1 MRVSLSRCIPHAA
14 LAFALLHTIGT
25 ALAAGPS
32 DETSGAAAGAPGT
45 SLNEIVVTAQRRE
58 QKLRDVGISVSAFG
72 TEELSNLN
80 IDSATDLVR
89 AVPSLKMNA
98 FSAAAVVWNIRGV
111 SQNDYGD
118 QQEPPVAVYQD
129 DSYSSSINTSSFP
142 TFDLARTEVL
152 RGPQGTLFGRN
163 ATGGAIQFISN
174 KPTKEL
180 DGYATVTFGSYRQRL
195 YEGAI
200 SGPLLDNLQARFAF
214 IKEDSDGYIRN
225 VTPGAPD
232 FFGAKHYALRS
243 ILAWQPAADTNVG
256 LTVRYLRAPNERAAG
271 GYDFQ
276 PACPNAQLQG
286 AILPPTVGCAFWGSP
301 PGAAANGYI
310 NPAITPSLGGNPWTT
325 AAGDAARDDRRI
337 FGSTVRVDAT
347 RERWTL
353 TSITD
358 YQRSEKYYLE
368 DDDSSPPV
376 SVQFFENNQLTQVS
390 QEFRAALQ
398 AEKHQFVAGLFG
410 MRVSGSYYAGFPI
423 HFIGYEP
430 RVTFRED
437 TKSFAVFA
445 QDEWSFAERLKLI
458 TGLRY
463 WRDERIGSYY
473 GAAPA
478 SALDGQPA
486 VTIIFSPDQIFPS
499 GSSITTADAD
509 KTFTGITARL
519 ALEYKPTADTL
530 LFASY
535 NRGSKSGGFTFSS
548 GTPFDPNEVSF
559 LNSIPYKPEVL
570 QSYETGVKATIGG
583 HTALNASAFY
593 YDYKNYQAFAQVGLV
608 QAILNLT
615 ARSEGL
621 EIELES
627 RPRTGLT
634 LRLGTSLMS
643 TRVKNVLL
651 PDFTT
656 VVDHDLPQTPR
667 FSGNALARYE
677 FGVTAGTASVQADV
691 LYSGRFCFTVLCA
704 PVEREPPYAVGN
716 ARLGFVTTDGR
727 WEFSAFCNNV
737 AQRAYRQYAFDDSQ
751 FAGNGLGIYAKPR
764 TWGLSATYRLRRT

>member
-1 MRVSLSRCIPHAA
+1 MRVILSRCVLQTV
-14 LAFALLHTIGT
+14 LAFLPPIGT
-25 ALAAGPS
+25 ALAAAPR
-32 DETSGAAAGAPGT
+32 EEPLGAAAPAGA
-45 SLNEIVVTAQRRE
+45 LNEIVVTAQRRE
-58 QKLRDVGISVSAFG
+58 QKLRDVGISVSAIG
-72 TEELSNLN
+72 TEDLSSYN
-80 IDSATDLVR
+80 IENASDLVR

-142 TFDLARTEVL
+142 IFDLARIEVL

-180 DGYATVTFGSYRQRL
+180 DGYATLTVGRFNERL

-200 SGPLLDNLQARFAF
+200 SGPLAGNLQGRLAF
-214 IKEDSDGYIRN
+214 TKEDSDGYIKN

-243 ILAWQPAADTNVG
+243 ILAWQPANGANVG
-256 LTVRYLRAPNERAAG
+256 LTLRYMRAPNERAAG

-286 AILPPTVGCAFWGSP
+286 AILGPNESCAFWGSP
-301 PGAAANGYI
+301 PGAAANGYR
-310 NPAITPSLGGNPWTT
+310 NDAITPSRGGNPWTT
-325 AAGDAARDDRRI
+325 AAGDGARDDRRI
-337 FGSTVRVDAT
+337 FGSTLRADLT
-347 RERWTL
+347 REHVTY

-358 YQRSEKYYLE
+358 YQHSEKYYLE

-376 SVQFFENNQLTQVS
+376 SVQFFENNHLSQMS
-390 QEFRAALQ
+390 QEFRLSLQ
-398 AEKHQFVAGLFG
+398 AEKHEFVTGLFG
-410 MRVSGSYYAGFPI
+410 MRVDGTYDAGFPI

-430 RVTFRED
+430 HVYFSQH

-445 QDEWSFAERLKLI
+445 QDEWSFADRLKLI

-463 WRDERIGSYY
+463 WRDNRIGAYF
-473 GAAPA
+473 GHAPA
-478 SALDGQPA
+478 SSLDGQPD
-486 VTIIFSPDQIFPS
+486 VTIIFSQNQIFPS
-499 GSSITTADAD
+499 GSNITTADAD
-509 KTFTGITARL
+509 KTFNGITARL
-519 ALEYKPTADTL
+519 ALEYKPTNDTL

-570 QSYETGVKATIGG
+570 QSYEAGIKATISGR
-583 HTALNASAFY
+583 TAINASAFY
-593 YDYKNYQAFAQVGLV
+593 YDYKDYQAFAQVGLV
-608 QAILNLT
+608 QAILNLDAT
-615 ARSEGL
+615 ASGL
-621 EIELES
+621 EVELDS
-627 RPRTGLT
+627 RPLTGLT
-634 LRLGTSLMS
+634 LRLGTSLIS
-643 TRVKNVLL
+643 SRVKHILL
-651 PDFTT
+651 PDFVTY
-656 VVDHDLPQTPR
+656 VDHDLPQSPR

-677 FGVTAGTASVQADV
+677 FGFGAGTASVQADV

-716 ARLGFVTTDGR
+716 AHFGYATMNGR
-727 WEFSAFCNNV
+727 WEFSAFVNNL
-737 AQRAYRQYAFDDSQ
+737 ANRAYRQYAFDDTQ

-764 TWGLSATYRLRRT
+764 TWGMSASYRLRRT

>member
-1 MRVSLSRCIPHAA
+1 MKTTPTHLVLPFLFASLP
-14 LAFALLHTIGT
+14 LAGT
-25 ALAAGPS
+25 ALAAAPA
-32 DETSGAAAGAPGT
+32 DETPGGSATVPGT
-45 SLNEIVVTAQRRE
+45 TLNEIIVTAQRRE
-58 QKLRDVGISVSAFG
+58 QKAADVGIAITAYG
-72 TEELSNLN
+72 AQDLDDLN
-80 IDSATDLVR
+80 IVNASDLVR

-142 TFDLARTEVL
+142 IFDLARTEVL

-174 KPTKEL
+174 MPTKEL
-180 DGYATVTFGSYRQRL
+180 DGYATATFGSFQQRL

-200 SGPLLDNLQARFAF
+200 SGPLTGNVQDRFAF
-214 IKEDSDGYIRN
+214 IKEDSNGYIRN

-232 FFGAKHYALRS
+232 FFGARHYALRN
-243 ILAWQPAADTNVG
+243 ILAWQPGEKTNVR
-256 LTVRYLRAPNERAAG
+256 LTLRYMRAPNERAAG

-286 AILPPTVGCAFWGSP
+286 AILGPNDSCAYWGSP
-301 PGAAANGYI
+301 PGAAANGYR
-310 NPAITPSLGGNPWTT
+310 NDAITPSRGGDPWTT

-337 FGSTVRVDAT
+337 FGSSLRVDST
-347 RERWTL
+347 FDHLTF

-376 SVQFFENNQLTQVS
+376 SVQFFENNQLSQVS
-390 QEFRAALQ
+390 QEFRATME
-398 AEKHQFVAGLFG
+398 AEKHEFVAGLFG
-410 MRVSGSYYAGFPI
+410 MHITGDYYAGFPI

-437 TKSFAVFA
+437 TMSFAVFA
-445 QDEWSFAERLKLI
+445 QDEWSFADKLKLI

-473 GAAPA
+473 GHAPPIPA
-478 SALDGQPA
+478 IGQPD
-486 VTIIFSPDQIFPS
+486 VLIIFNTSQIYPAGSNITPS
-499 GSSITTADAD
+499 DAD
-509 KTFTGITARL
+509 KIFNGITARL
-519 ALEYKPTADTL
+519 ALEYKPTTDML
-530 LFASY
+530 LYASY

-548 GTPFDPNEVSF
+548 GTPFDPNEVPF

-570 QSYETGVKATIGG
+570 TAYETGVKATISNR
-583 HTALNASAFY
+583 TTINASAFY
-593 YDYKNYQAFAQVGLV
+593 YDYKDYQAFAQVGLV
-608 QAILNLT
+608 QAILNLN
-615 ARSEGL
+615 AKAEGL
-621 EIELES
+621 ELDLES
-627 RPRTGLT
+627 RPLNGLT

-643 TRVKNVLL
+643 TRVEHILL
-651 PDFTT
+651 PDFATY
-656 VVDHDLPQTPR
+656 VDHDLPQTPH
-667 FSGNALARYE
+667 FSGNAMARYE
-677 FGVTAGTASVQADV
+677 FGVGGGTGSIQADV

-704 PVEREPPYAVGN
+704 PVEQEPPYAVGN
-716 ARLGFVTTDGR
+716 ARAGFTSSGGR
-727 WEFSAFCNNV
+727 WEFAAFCNNV
-737 AQRAYRQYAFDDSQ
+737 ANRAYRQYAFDDSQ

-764 TWGLSATYRLRRT
+764 TYGVTVNYRLRKG